1 MAGVGGGFHDPSMA
15 ARKKVRSSR
24 RVKKARRKPD
34 ARVDIC
40 GQVYDVIVDPD
51 LKIDGECDYAQNV
64 IRVSPQAFWRMVDTL
79 LHEALHALID
89 ASGLGWQMRQ
99 RLKMSKA
106 QWRAFEEDFI
116 VRPMTPAL
124 LATLKNAGM
133 LRAPAFLRKR
143 AKAA

>member
-1 MAGVGGGFHDPSMA
+1 MKQP
-15 ARKKVRSSR
+15 
-24 RVKKARRKPD
+24 RRKPS

-40 GQVYDVIVDPD
+40 GQDYDIIVDPD
-51 LKIDGECDYAQNV
+51 LKIDGECSYSENV
-64 IRVSPQAFWRMVDTL
+64 IRVSPQAYWRMIDTY
-79 LHEALHALID
+79 LHELLHALID

-99 RLKMSKA
+99 RLKMTKA

-124 LATLKNAGM
+124 LATLKNGGL

>member
-1 MAGVGGGFHDPSMA
+1 MA
-15 ARKKVRSSR
+15 ARKKVRSSQ
-24 RVKKARRKPD
+24 RVKQVRRKPV

-40 GQVYDVIVDPD
+40 GQDYDIIVDPD
-51 LKIDGECDYAQNV
+51 LKIDGECSYSENV
-64 IRVSPQAFWRMVDTL
+64 IRVSPQAYWRMVDTY
-79 LHEALHALID
+79 LHELLHALID

-99 RLKMSKA
+99 RLKMTKA

-124 LATLKNAGM
+124 LATLKNGGM
-133 LRAPAFLRKR
+133 LRAPSFLRKR